1 MFEAAA
7 LFSDLVL
14 LISSS
19 AFFVSL
25 CAIIIVH
32 TIDLIPSQYYNTM
45 DTGLNSRMGAQALIQ
60 SSVFENVG
68 KKAIFSESSDE
79 VGYVVAEDV
88 VLGGESQNTALTGTL
103 STSSIPYKFTL
114 LGSGKVASTV
124 PGEAGQILSL

>member
-1 MFEAAA
+1 MSEAAA
-7 LFSDLVL
+7 LFSDLAQ

-19 AFFVSL
+19 ECILSL
-25 CAIIIVH
+25 CIIITVH
-32 TIDLIPSQYYNTM
+32 LIDLIPSQYYDTM

-88 VLGGESQNTALTGTL
+88 ILGGESQNTALTGTL
-103 STSSIPYKFTL
+103 STSSMPYKFTL

-124 PGEAGQILSL
+124 PGEAGQKLSL

>member
-7 LFSDLVL
+7 LFSDLAL
-14 LISSS
+14 PICSSE
-19 AFFVSL
+19 FFVSL
-25 CAIIIVH
+25 CTIIIVH
-32 TIDLIPSQYYNTM
+32 PIDLIPSQYYDTM

-60 SSVFENVG
+60 SSVFANVG

-103 STSSIPYKFTL
+103 STSSMPYKFTL

>member
-1 MFEAAA
+1 
-7 LFSDLVL
+7 
-14 LISSS
+14 
-19 AFFVSL
+19 
-25 CAIIIVH
+25 
-32 TIDLIPSQYYNTM
+32 M

-88 VLGGESQNTALTGTL
+88 VLGGESENTALKGTL

-114 LGSGKVASTV
+114 LGSGNVASTV
-124 PGEAGQILSL
+124 PGDAGQKLSL